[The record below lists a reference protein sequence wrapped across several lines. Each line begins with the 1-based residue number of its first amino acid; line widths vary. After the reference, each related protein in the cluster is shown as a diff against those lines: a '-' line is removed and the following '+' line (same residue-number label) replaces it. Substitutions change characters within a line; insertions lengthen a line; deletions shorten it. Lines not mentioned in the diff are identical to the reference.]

1 MPSSAGK
8 NILRTNIEDVVNLDD
23 QTSIIEFYPPV
34 KWVGKTLG
42 QLDLRNK
49 YDINIIGLR
58 KHRGERL
65 DVSFSG
71 DYIVDKDIVLVGITE
86 SDVFERYDYL
96 NQLT

>member
-1 MPSSAGK
+1 
-8 NILRTNIEDVVNLDD
+8 
-23 QTSIIEFYPPV
+23 
-34 KWVGKTLG
+34 
-42 QLDLRNK
+42 LDLRNK

-58 KHRGERL
+58 KHRGEHL
-65 DVSFSG
+65 NVSFSG